1 VRYCLETQVVL
12 SGTEG
17 EGTKG
22 ADERI
27 GTGGGV
33 VLLGDAI
40 HVFPPDLGAGV
51 NMGFLDVL
59 DLMDSLDQSGG
70 DWERALP
77 LYEKLRAPQ
86 SRAICERLI
95 NIVLW
100 TDHGTCPEPRVS

>member
-1 VRYCLETQVVL
+1 MLEGGSFPRASYCLETQVVL
-12 SGTEG
+12 GGGSGGNDGGTEG

-70 DWERALP
+70 GTGNEPCRCTRSYARPRAER
-77 LYEKLRAPQ
+77 YV
-86 SRAICERLI
+86 
-95 NIVLW
+95 N
-100 TDHGTCPEPRVS
+100 